1 MCAVGAVWQVG
12 SPLEGGSLLTVGRN
26 VWIFYGVARWVCV
39 LPAVGSAGLAGYGLC
54 GDGGEQSVLTK
65 LPMSPPGRAMLPR
78 FRGWIM
84 VVVGAA
90 NRRQPH
96 GTAADRPQWNGR
108 QPAEIAFTQVVG
120 LVVDRVDTE
129 VVAQRRRTAG
139 QRHRGGDR
147 ITRSAPDHFSVG
159 RSACFGRRVVILFIG
174 TDSFLV
180 VAAV

>member
-1 MCAVGAVWQVG
+1 MYQAAGSAAMCAVGAVWQVG
-12 SPLEGGSLLTVGRN
+12 SPVGEGACSQSGRN
-26 VWIFYGVARWVCV
+26 VWIFYGVARWVRV

-96 GTAADRPQWNGR
+96 GTAADRPQW
-108 QPAEIAFTQVVG
+108 
-120 LVVDRVDTE
+120 
-129 VVAQRRRTAG
+129 
-139 QRHRGGDR
+139 
-147 ITRSAPDHFSVG
+147 RSEEHMSE
-159 RSACFGRRVVILFIG
+159 
-174 TDSFLV
+174 
-180 VAAV
+180 